1 MYQVFLGLTP
11 FIGITLVGYILGKIK
26 IFDLQ
31 NAKILNLFL
40 FYVATPALIIKLV
53 AQSEINEIEL
63 SQIYSYFLMQITSA
77 LFAYFLTKNI
87 FKKSTQESII
97 WSLTVALSNHVILV
111 LPIAEIFFGKQ
122 TIIQISGIILMDSVI
137 LISVV
142 TFFLEF
148 TIKKKIKILH
158 FCRNLIFNPLILG
171 ILIGLIIKT
180 LNIDIDETPFE
191 YILQRLAVCVMPVGL
206 FAIGII
212 LSFYSNNVF
221 NRLTFTISILKLIVS
236 PIVLLI
242 FGYTFF
248 SISNPVDIT
257 GALLVSVGPCGVT
270 SIVMCSAYNVNPEN
284 IIKAIFISTIAS
296 IFTFLFTINLL
307 S

>member
-1 MYQVFLGLTP
+1 MYIV
-11 FIGITLVGYILGKIK
+11 GITIVGYILGKIK

-40 FYVATPALIIKLV
+40 FYAATPALIIKLV
-53 AQSEINEIEL
+53 AQSEIKEIEL

-77 LFAYFLTKNI
+77 LFTYFLTKNT

-111 LPIAEIFFGKQ
+111 LPIAEIFFGKH
-122 TIIQISGIILMDSVI
+122 TIIQISGIILMDSII
-137 LISVV
+137 LISVI

-148 TIKKKIKILH
+148 TIKKKIKIFH
-158 FCRNLIFNPLILG
+158 FCRNLFFNPLILG
-171 ILIGLIIKT
+171 ILIGLTIKT

-236 PIVLLI
+236 PIILLI

-248 SISNPVDIT
+248 SISNPIDIT

-270 SIVMCSAYNVNPEN
+270 SIVMCSAYNVSPEN

>member
-1 MYQVFLGLTP
+1 MFQVFLGLTP
-11 FIGITLVGYILGKIK
+11 FIGITLFGYILGKIK

-40 FYVATPALIIKLV
+40 FYAATPALIIKLV

-77 LFAYFLTKNI
+77 LFAYFLTKNT

-111 LPIAEIFFGKQ
+111 LPIAEIFFGKH
-122 TIIQISGIILMDSVI
+122 TIIQISGIILMDSII
-137 LISVV
+137 LISVI

-148 TIKKKIKILH
+148 TIKKKIKIFH
-158 FCRNLIFNPLILG
+158 FCRNLFFNPLILG
-171 ILIGLIIKT
+171 ILIGLTIKT
-180 LNIDIDETPFE
+180 LSIDIDETPFE

-236 PIVLLI
+236 PIILLI

-248 SISNPVDIT
+248 SISSPIDIT

-270 SIVMCSAYNVNPEN
+270 SIVMCSAYNVSPEN